1 MARIK
6 KIVLGLH
13 YIFFLDNRF
22 FFYILIVPGTE
33 PTNQRKEQISSQ

>member
-13 YIFFLDNRF
+13 YIFFLDNPF
-22 FFYILIVPGTE
+22 FLYADCSLQT
-33 PTNQRKEQISSQ
+33 KEKNKFLVSSFHL